1 MTDPPNFKFQIWP
14 GHGEMTD
21 PLPPFTKKFK
31 FQIWPVHGEMMDP
44 LKILN
49 FGFGLDMDR

>member
-21 PLPPFTKKFK
+21 PLPHIH
-31 FQIWPVHGEMMDP
+31 Q
-44 LKILN
+44 KI
-49 FGFGLDMDR
+49 